1 MSQRVHESS
10 NLKKKTCPRRGKR
23 RVTKLRLVILLNLIG
38 GEDGASFLDQ
48 SQERSNVK
56 PMPSWITFDTELN
69 IALWYYFCRVI
80 CHAAV
85 GSSLLA
91 DFSNTL
97 YPCRPGCMFCRP
109 SHVLQVFSLLSLA
122 TTFPIL
128 TTVVLLN
135 FQSFSPTFV
144 LYFLEPDG
152 ALLCNVFID
161 VQL

>member
-80 CHAAV
+80 CHRAV
-85 GSSLLA
+85 GYSLLA

-109 SHVLQVFSLLSLA
+109 SHVLHVFSLLSLA
-122 TTFPIL
+122 TTFLIL
-128 TTVVLLN
+128 TTLSCLISSLSRQRLFYIFLSLMAPYCVT
-135 FQSFSPTFV
+135 FS
-144 LYFLEPDG
+144 
-152 ALLCNVFID
+152 
-161 VQL
+161 

>member
-1 MSQRVHESS
+1 MKAQIW
-10 NLKKKTCPRRGKR
+10 KKNCPRRGKR

-38 GEDGASFLDQ
+38 GEDGACSLDQ
-48 SQERSNVK
+48 SQEQSNVK
-56 PMPSWITFDTELN
+56 PITFDTELN
-69 IALWYYFCRVI
+69 IALWYYFCHVI

-109 SHVLQVFSLLSLA
+109 FHVLHVFSLLSLA

-152 ALLCNVFID
+152 ALLCNVSID

>member
-56 PMPSWITFDTELN
+56 PIPSRITFDTELN

-109 SHVLQVFSLLSLA
+109 SHVLHVFSLLSLA
-122 TTFPIL
+122 TTFLIL
-128 TTVVLLN
+128 TTLSCLISSLSRQRLFYIFLSLMAPYCVT
-135 FQSFSPTFV
+135 FS
-144 LYFLEPDG
+144 
-152 ALLCNVFID
+152 
-161 VQL
+161 